1 MNRLMLAAVGLRRS
15 LRLNGIAHVVAPSS
29 ALGRLGS
36 AVAVTAALA
45 GVQLGLMAAHAGSEL
60 CGSVSVCGAATG
72 AGSGRPSSHPS
83 LGAPE
88 ASGQASVSAKAGGS
102 STRTASQPPRTSATQ
117 TIAFRTFTATPSGPT
132 APTGLI
138 KPATR
143 HSSTAPTKH
152 GKTRISA
159 AKVRRLRH
167 RHLVV
172 AATRLTTSRPH
183 RLAPPHNGPHGV
195 DRHR

>member
-45 GVQLGLMAAHAGSEL
+45 GVQLGLVAAHAGSEL

-83 LGAPE
+83 LEAPE
-88 ASGQASVSAKAGGS
+88 ASGQTPAGGS

-167 RHLVV
+167 RHVVV